1 MNEVQ
6 KALVRRL
13 AEADPY
19 NEPMRFILAASKA
32 SQALGA
38 VAQDMA
44 VLQLEKHLT
53 PEIITADTNRV
64 IAAMGPLLLALC
76 RWDALVGACP
86 SGDPVDTILRAFAFA
101 LDTEARAAGVVARP
115 APERPLYAH
124 IGGDEP

>member
-6 KALVRRL
+6 KALVRGL
-13 AEADPY
+13 AQADPY

-53 PEIITADTNRV
+53 PEIITADTNRA

-86 SGDPVDTILRAFAFA
+86 GGDPVDTILRGFAFA
-101 LDTEARAAGVVARP
+101 LNTEAREAGVVARP

-124 IGGDEP
+124 IGGDEL

>member
-19 NEPMRFILAASKA
+19 NEPMRFILAAAKA
-32 SQALGA
+32 SQAIGA
-38 VAQDMA
+38 VVQDMA